1 MDGDVDLESI
11 TLVQCSICGR
21 HFREDI
27 INRHQSVCLKSTTKK
42 RKAFDS
48 VKQRIQAIPV
58 ENRKPVGVTETKSV
72 ENARR
77 LAQVEARKH
86 NWRQRHEEFIQSI
99 RAAKEYTIAKQTGKP
114 LPPPPPPT
122 IDPNLIQS
130 AERHIMFCREKHSRI
145 PANNP
150 TSNTTSGVGRGH
162 VVTRISPSVKVDVPK
177 RGSTNLYGA
186 SGSRNTFGSSTYS
199 DNHQSLTN
207 TNSSSTRTV
216 RRGIPQ
222 MAKSA
227 QNSSNPGVRSSRE
240 LGKNNDEMMKPS
252 YPSKEETTPTPNRG
266 VPVGQARQATRTNN
280 KTTTHLRNNSLKG
293 GVMNEKSSKFCFECG
308 STFPSSAAKFCPECG
323 VRRMGV

>member
-122 IDPNLIQS
+122 IDPILYVFVS
-130 AERHIMFCREKHSRI
+130 A
-145 PANNP
+145 
-150 TSNTTSGVGRGH
+150 
-162 VVTRISPSVKVDVPK
+162 VVVSLLQKPIVFISHNV
-177 RGSTNLYGA
+177 L
-186 SGSRNTFGSSTYS
+186 
-199 DNHQSLTN
+199 Q
-207 TNSSSTRTV
+207 
-216 RRGIPQ
+216 
-222 MAKSA
+222 
-227 QNSSNPGVRSSRE
+227 E
-240 LGKNNDEMMKPS
+240 LQCD
-252 YPSKEETTPTPNRG
+252 
-266 VPVGQARQATRTNN
+266 
-280 KTTTHLRNNSLKG
+280 L
-293 GVMNEKSSKFCFECG
+293 EKSEWMYKH
-308 STFPSSAAKFCPECG
+308 TLTQK
-323 VRRMGV
+323 VTL